1 MSKDEFLEALI
12 YTMYKDN
19 AVTLAFIRSLVND
32 NYDLAKDI
40 FNEIINYQIN
50 LYGEQLRDDSLLKS
64 YKKYRSYIRTYEV
77 ELKKCK

>member
-1 MSKDEFLEALI
+1 MSKNEFLKALI

-40 FNEIINYQIN
+40 FNEIINYQID
-50 LYGEQLRDDSLLKS
+50 LYGEQLRDDLLLKR

-77 ELKKCK
+77 ELKKV